1 MKYAAASGIFV
12 GCTIPLWEGMTRTV
26 EGEGERT
33 HIYYCHPYSA
43 YERGSNENGN
53 RMIRRRVPKGTDFTG
68 ITEADTLEVQRWV
81 NEYPRGILGGRCAGR
96 VLMELA
102 QEAGVEGV
110 ELLL

>member
-1 MKYAAASGIFV
+1 MIGPNDAR
-12 GCTIPLWEGMTRTV
+12 RTAV
-26 EGEGERT
+26 EVTFDGADITSSIR
-33 HIYYCHPYSA
+33 PYLLSLT
-43 YERGSNENGN
+43 N

-96 VLMELA
+96 VLLELA
-102 QEAGVEGV
+102 QEAGIEGV